1 MSAYIRNRD
10 CPCKRCKTRGLL
22 GAAVLITIG
31 VLFMIQNFTPISFD
45 DTWPVILIVIGVF
58 LYLGRTAS
66 TDGHIAPYYLAG
78 PVAPSSAQAVPPQ
91 PHDSQVNQ

>member
-10 CPCKRCKTRGLL
+10 CPCQRCKTRGLL

-58 LYLGRTAS
+58 LYLGRTAP

-78 PVAPSSAQAVPPQ
+78 PVVPPPAQAVPPQ